1 MIKLGNAYF
10 DPAAIESISPD
21 PVVFPESPP
30 CNYIVSMASGC
41 TVETTIGEDE
51 LEAALISA
59 GLLPSPDADEPEGI
73 PLTEAQRHELAGLYR
88 AGYLYMAKDINGCS
102 YAYIDVPE
110 KHGAYWDSHDNGK
123 PQRLTEDYDFLA
135 YEDDRPVFIPAVL
148 GVPVPPAPLFTPDPE
163 VQGGN

>member
-1 MIKLGNAYF
+1 MIKLGNDYF
-10 DPAAIESISPD
+10 DPSAIEAIVRSKGDDSFVFLLASKLSVAIHISK
-21 PVVFPESPP
+21 
-30 CNYIVSMASGC
+30 
-41 TVETTIGEDE
+41 DE

-59 GLLPSPDADEPEGI
+59 GLLPFPDADEPEGI

-148 GVPVPPAPLFTPDPE
+148 GVPVPPAPPFSWNPE
-163 VQGGN
+163 AQDGN

>member
-1 MIKLGNAYF
+1 MIKLGNDYF
-10 DPAAIESISPD
+10 DPSAIEAIVRSKGHDSFVFLLASRLSVAIHISK
-21 PVVFPESPP
+21 
-30 CNYIVSMASGC
+30 
-41 TVETTIGEDE
+41 DE

-73 PLTEAQRHELAGLYR
+73 PLTEAQRRELAGLYR

-148 GVPVPPAPLFTPDPE
+148 GVPVPPEPPFSWNPE
-163 VQGGN
+163 AQDGN

>member
-1 MIKLGNAYF
+1 MIKLGNDYF
-10 DPAAIESISPD
+10 DPSAIEAIVRSKGDDSFVFLLASKLSVAIHISK
-21 PVVFPESPP
+21 
-30 CNYIVSMASGC
+30 
-41 TVETTIGEDE
+41 DE

-59 GLLPSPDADEPEGI
+59 GLLPATDAEESEGI

>member
-10 DPAAIESISPD
+10 DPAAIEAICPNAD
-21 PVVFPESPP
+21 KLPG
-30 CNYIVSMASGC
+30 NYIIILASGRFADVRSDPK
-41 TVETTIGEDE
+41 T
-51 LEAALISA
+51 LESVLIAA

>member
-1 MIKLGNAYF
+1 MIKLGNTYF
-10 DPAAIESISPD
+10 DPSAIEAIT
-21 PVVFPESPP
+21 PVPGVFPDSSTG
-30 CNYIVSMASGC
+30 CYVVGMASKF
-41 TVETTIGEDE
+41 TVKIYIGAEE

-88 AGYLYMAKDINGCS
+88 AGYLYIAKDINGCS

-148 GVPVPPAPLFTPDPE
+148 GVPAPPAPLFTPDPE
-163 VQGGN
+163 VQDGN

>member
-1 MIKLGNAYF
+1 MIKLGDAYF
-10 DPAAIESISPD
+10 DPAAIKA
-21 PVVFPESPP
+21 
-30 CNYIVSMASGC
+30 IVPSTAVLYAVYLSNEDGLL
-41 TVETTIGEDE
+41 VHIDKDE

-135 YEDDRPVFIPAVL
+135 YEDEHPAFIPAVL
-148 GVPVPPAPLFTPDPE
+148 GAPVPPAPLFTPDPE
-163 VQGGN
+163 VQDGN